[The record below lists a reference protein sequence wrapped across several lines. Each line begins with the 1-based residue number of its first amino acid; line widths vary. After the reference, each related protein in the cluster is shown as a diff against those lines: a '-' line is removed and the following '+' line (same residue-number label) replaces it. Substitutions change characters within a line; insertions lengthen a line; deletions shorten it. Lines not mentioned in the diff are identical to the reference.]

1 VTQLNSCECSE
12 RGTYALGIITL
23 PSGQLAC
30 KNCKGVIPTSDIGE
44 SQSKTSGTE
53 SENETPILKTNK
65 IFNVS
70 DEAITQNNRGFEL
83 SREGNISAAMD
94 LWVKAALGGVPNSL
108 ASYLWYSVKQ
118 GMYKEAIKLY
128 ELCIEDIDFSIS
140 PDDEVNCASNYALNK
155 VALTGDLREGEVIW
169 AENLNGKHLESKF
182 YALMVA
188 ARNNEEKKE
197 VEIASKITTLEFK
210 KISKQL
216 LEDELTSSGWFKDW
230 CSEGGDLAQ
239 RYLNGTGRVQP
250 MEQSAKDAE
259 VSNAIRANLDSHNS
273 VSQEYANKSAY
284 LKQMQKSKLG
294 QEVLNDKALARFLCH
309 HKPQAV
315 TDVELLFS
323 ENFVAIITP
332 TTLLL
337 AGTCLILPRSEIK
350 QIQIG
355 TLEHTQFAGVGASTS
370 AFWSVSIVTHKAGV
384 EKAPLSFKEA
394 FKAGKD
400 GAKANIVDGE
410 IRCFLPLGKTQFQAQ
425 EYSNLYDQKFTY
437 LSSFY
442 PVNADGGHMQ
452 SSAGFRA
459 SVGVGFWRE
468 ID

>member
-1 VTQLNSCECSE
+1 M
-12 RGTYALGIITL
+12 
-23 PSGQLAC
+23 
-30 KNCKGVIPTSDIGE
+30 
-44 SQSKTSGTE
+44 
-53 SENETPILKTNK
+53 
-65 IFNVS
+65 S
-70 DEAITQNNRGFEL
+70 DEALAQNNRGFEL
-83 SREGNISAAMD
+83 MSEGNISAAME
-94 LWVKAALGGVPNSL
+94 LWVKASIGGVPNAL
-108 ASYLWYSVKQ
+108 ASYLWYALKQ
-118 GMYKEAIKLY
+118 GLHKEAIKLY
-128 ELCIEDIDFSIS
+128 EICIEDIDFSIS
-140 PDDEVNCASNYALNK
+140 PDQKENCESNYALNK
-155 VALTGDLREGEVIW
+155 VALTGDLREGELIW
-169 AENLNGKHLESKF
+169 TENLGSNHLESKF

-188 ARNNEEKKE
+188 VRNKAEKKE
-197 VEIASKITTLEFK
+197 VEIASKITALEFK
-210 KISKQL
+210 SISKQL
-216 LEDELTSSGWFKDW
+216 LKDELTSSGWFKLW
-230 CSEGGDLAQ
+230 CAEGGDLAQ
-239 RYLNGTGRVQP
+239 RYLSGAGRVQP
-250 MEQSAKDAE
+250 MEQSAKDVE
-259 VSNAIRANLDSHNS
+259 VSSAIRENLTTHNT
-273 VSQEYANKSAY
+273 VSQEYASKGAY
-284 LKQMQKSKLG
+284 LKQVQKSKLG
-294 QEVLNDKALARFLCH
+294 QEVLNDKAIVRFLCH

-315 TDVELLFS
+315 TDVELLFT
-323 ENFVAIITP
+323 ENYVAIITP

-425 EYSNLYDQKFTY
+425 EYSNLYDQKLTY